1 MAAFDLPGT
10 GLLGD
15 RIQDSAPGFDLY
27 APVSRR
33 ERAPILQGTS
43 AGSGALRVPRG
54 SRSAALELRP
64 ELSLAGPM
72 TMGSGDP
79 DEVVLDALR
88 RAVAQAPRRPA
99 AIEVDIRLSILLGQQ
114 RPSVSCGGCSVPL
127 EFEGIPARTNPHL
140 GIPFRLLSESSSPSS

>member
-1 MAAFDLPGT
+1 M
-10 GLLGD
+10 
-15 RIQDSAPGFDLY
+15 
-27 APVSRR
+27 
-33 ERAPILQGTS
+33 
-43 AGSGALRVPRG
+43 PRG

-72 TMGSGDP
+72 TTGSGDP

-140 GIPFRLLSESSSPSS
+140 GTPFRLLSESSSPSS